1 MSDLFGI
8 AKSGIKAYKEGLATT
23 GQNIANVGNEQ
34 YARREA
40 KLSEIRTS
48 SSDVLSISSNSN
60 FGVKVDG
67 ITRAFDE
74 FIDVQLQN
82 ASSGLSFATSQT
94 LILEKLEKI
103 LRPADATVAN
113 KFQSFFKA
121 LSTVSQ
127 DPSDLAARHIAVDA
141 GEALVFSIK
150 TLANGISDL
159 NDLVRQN
166 VSGNLHDF
174 NNILDNLGQ
183 VQSEILG
190 NSSPSSTP
198 NSLLDQ
204 RDAHLRKLSEFADI
218 SVTYNGDQ
226 SIRVTLGTSGQEQS
240 LISGLNINKLKIKD
254 IDGMPRVF
262 LDGNSSL
269 SAITVKPQSGEIAGN
284 LAADI
289 ALNETKKALDDLT
302 KKFVSEFND
311 AHKFGVDLNGNIG
324 AEFFSLDALDIKKI
338 SIREGTAQ
346 LLVEG
351 EIKNLMGED
360 FSIEYNANSD
370 NWTLLSASQGKL
382 KEFNG
387 TTDFKGLRFNIDGV
401 PALGDRFKIKISNNL
416 SENLKLKVTD
426 GEKLAASSF
435 YSIEPKGIN
444 TGDATFTVSKFETS
458 RNDDLKNLN
467 TVFDEPRNTGNAVSF
482 VSGGAIGYLK
492 NVNSLENFTAL
503 KSQAK
508 IQFSVPFDSLDSNTK
523 LKITLGA
530 TEHVFSVGTLIND
543 VTDFHE
549 IAAALRK
556 GALKSDTTSLSF
568 SDLGLSAGGNK
579 SSLTVTS
586 SAQPPYASFS
596 KLSSGT
602 MNSIAGI
609 VIPADEGT
617 ADLQLFT
624 REGIQLTGKP

>member
-204 RDAHLRKLSEFADI
+204 RDAHLRKLS
-218 SVTYNGDQ
+218 
-226 SIRVTLGTSGQEQS
+226 
-240 LISGLNINKLKIKD
+240 
-254 IDGMPRVF
+254 
-262 LDGNSSL
+262 
-269 SAITVKPQSGEIAGN
+269 
-284 LAADI
+284 
-289 ALNETKKALDDLT
+289 
-302 KKFVSEFND
+302 
-311 AHKFGVDLNGNIG
+311 
-324 AEFFSLDALDIKKI
+324 
-338 SIREGTAQ
+338 
-346 LLVEG
+346 
-351 EIKNLMGED
+351 
-360 FSIEYNANSD
+360 
-370 NWTLLSASQGKL
+370 
-382 KEFNG
+382 
-387 TTDFKGLRFNIDGV
+387 
-401 PALGDRFKIKISNNL
+401 
-416 SENLKLKVTD
+416 
-426 GEKLAASSF
+426 KLA
-435 YSIEPKGIN
+435 
-444 TGDATFTVSKFETS
+444 
-458 RNDDLKNLN
+458 
-467 TVFDEPRNTGNAVSF
+467 
-482 VSGGAIGYLK
+482 
-492 NVNSLENFTAL
+492 NV
-503 KSQAK
+503 
-508 IQFSVPFDSLDSNTK
+508 
-523 LKITLGA
+523 G
-530 TEHVFSVGTLIND
+530 H
-543 VTDFHE
+543 
-549 IAAALRK
+549 
-556 GALKSDTTSLSF
+556 
-568 SDLGLSAGGNK
+568 
-579 SSLTVTS
+579 
-586 SAQPPYASFS
+586 
-596 KLSSGT
+596 
-602 MNSIAGI
+602 
-609 VIPADEGT
+609 
-617 ADLQLFT
+617 LQW
-624 REGIQLTGKP
+624 